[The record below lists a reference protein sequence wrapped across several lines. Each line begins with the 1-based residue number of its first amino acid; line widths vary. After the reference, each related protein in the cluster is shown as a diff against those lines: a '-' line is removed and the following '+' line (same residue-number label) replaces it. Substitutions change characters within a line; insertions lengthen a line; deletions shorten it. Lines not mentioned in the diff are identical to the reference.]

1 MSKVSVISSLLQ
13 PLPQIDRSNSLQ
25 FSLKGRV
32 ALVTGGARGCGLAF
46 AQGLAEAGADIAVF
60 DVIAP
65 SPTVADQL
73 RIEYGVRAEFYTVDV
88 TSLASL
94 GAGFAALAADFGGQL
109 DVVVACAGVN
119 QDVALLDTSEA
130 DFDRLFGV
138 NCKGLYF
145 TAQLAARQMVANGN
159 GTRRA
164 GAGGSIILVAS
175 MASYIAIRSQR
186 SSAYCGTKG
195 AVRAMVAPM
204 AAEMSQ
210 YGIRVNSISP
220 GYVRTEMT
228 APFPHLLEGWKDEVM
243 LGRVAEPED
252 IKGACVFLASD
263 ASSYCTGSDI
273 VVDGGVIK
281 W

>member
-1 MSKVSVISSLLQ
+1 M
-13 PLPQIDRSNSLQ
+13 
-25 FSLKGRV
+25 
-32 ALVTGGARGCGLAF
+32 ALITGGARGCGLAF

-60 DVIAP
+60 DVISP
-65 SPTVADQL
+65 SPAVADQL
-73 RIEYGVRAEFYTVDV
+73 RTNYGVQAKFYTVDV
-88 TSLASL
+88 TSLSDL
-94 GAGFAALAADFGGQL
+94 VTGFAAFEADFGGKL
-109 DVVVACAGVN
+109 DIVVACAGVN
-119 QDVALLDTSEA
+119 KNVEFLDTSEA

-145 TAQLAARQMVANGN
+145 TAQLAAKQMITN
-159 GTRRA
+159 GTKV
-164 GAGGSIILVAS
+164 GSIILVAS

-195 AVRAMVAPM
+195 AVKAMVAPM
-204 AAEMSQ
+204 AAEMNQ